1 MTGND
6 RWYKEQIRKELG
18 QAEKQFRAGCKK
30 RVGWCILLGF
40 LLGFLVGLIIGG
52 LPLNAMT
59 MEEFWMQQNAHSN
72 RMLQQQLQNDRMQ
85 DEIQKQM
92 APHPF
97 LNPC

>member
-1 MTGND
+1 MT
-6 RWYKEQIRKELG
+6 KTL
-18 QAEKQFRAGCKK
+18 AL
-30 RVGWCILLGF
+30 WCILLGF
-40 LLGFLVGLIIGG
+40 PLGLLVGLIIGG
-52 LPLNAMT
+52 VPLSAMT

-97 LNPC
+97 LSPC